1 MRQLLVGNT
10 NAAASYTN
18 GVLAS
23 GTVDVQKQDPAGN
36 ATSLLP
42 TDTYADVKKIRIVQG
57 TPEGKNIFSPWI
69 DGKDIVVWK
78 GESYSPQVPHVFT
91 VTLATNITA
100 AGEATFKLVELNN
113 GQAQFVR
120 KSVTIPVSAG
130 QTPTQVAQDIVD
142 AMAGVSNSV
151 ATTVYQ
157 IVGFPQATIEYN
169 AGVIEINGDIFS
181 LSAGTELANIKFASE
196 GLDGSNGMTAT
207 LATTSSPSLGYGDAE
222 VLAQHEKSLQGDR
235 SFYNRVQ
242 QPNTPPS
249 YIDVATP
256 LNYNIYSIVA
266 DNGSVGQIKGVDN
279 VRNISIAMNTA
290 AALLKTNFQ
299 DKLNPWLNS
308 VPGAFANVTL

>member
-78 GESYSPQVPHVFT
+78 GESYSPQVPQVSRIAFT
-91 VTLATNITA
+91 GTNFTA
-100 AGEATFKLVELNN
+100 AGEVVVKLVELNN
-113 GQAQFVR
+113 GQAQFKR
-120 KSVTIPVSAG
+120 KNYTISVTSSD
-130 QTPTQVAQDIVD
+130 TPTTLCTKITAAV
-142 AMAGVSNSV
+142 
-151 ATTVYQ
+151 
-157 IVGFPQATIEYN
+157 N
-169 AGVIEINGDIFS
+169 ADLPDFIASITNNGTSIDFTGKSFS
-181 LSAGTELANIKFASE
+181 LSADTELSNFKIADE
-196 GLDGSNGMTAT
+196 GVDGTNGITAAVT
-207 LATTSSPSLGYGDAE
+207 YTTPSSLGYGDAE
-222 VLAQHEKSLQGDR
+222 VLAQYEKSLQGNT
-235 SFYNRVQ
+235 SFYNRIM

-249 YIDVATP
+249 YIDIATP
-256 LNYNIYSIVA
+256 TTYDVYSLVA

-279 VRNISIAMNTA
+279 VRSITIAYKVSGTDQANFEAKMNGYLA
-290 AALLKTNFQ
+290 
-299 DKLNPWLNS
+299 S
-308 VPGAFANVTL
+308 CPGAFAPVNL